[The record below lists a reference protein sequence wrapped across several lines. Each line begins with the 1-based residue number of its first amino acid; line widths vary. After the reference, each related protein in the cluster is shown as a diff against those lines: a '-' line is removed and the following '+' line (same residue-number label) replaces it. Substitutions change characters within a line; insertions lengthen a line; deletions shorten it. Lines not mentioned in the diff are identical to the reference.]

1 MMKAGMSL
9 VGAAVLAIGLAA
21 SGVQA
26 AEMSEQSVRSYMGYA
41 WAMTPAQFTKPDGV
55 KILIDKKKREAV
67 EVPVDV
73 AREVILAAYRTAR
86 AQMCEL
92 TQEGIENH
100 NSLMARELE
109 KKKWSDQQVVYIN
122 MLHLTVVQLMT
133 SKVKIVEKDGD
144 KVVVEE
150 ELKSKAVKPCAD
162 DERTRLKE
170 QITAYV
176 KAGPALASA
185 EPAPSAAPAATPAA
199 TAVKPAAAPAQKK

>member
-9 VGAAVLAIGLAA
+9 VGAAVLATGLAVSSA
-21 SGVQA
+21 RA
-26 AEMSEQSVRSYMGYA
+26 AEMSEQAVRSYMGYA

-73 AREVILAAYRTAR
+73 AREVILTAYRTAR
-86 AQMCEL
+86 AQMCEM
-92 TQEGIENH
+92 TQEGIDNH
-100 NSLMARELE
+100 NSLMLREVQ
-109 KKKWSDQQVVYIN
+109 KKKWSDQQIVYIN

-150 ELKSKAVKPCAD
+150 ELQSKAVKPCAD

-176 KAGPALASA
+176 KTGPALASA
-185 EPAPSAAPAATPAA
+185 DPPPAPAAPAATPAA
-199 TAVKPAAAPAQKK
+199 AQKTPAAAQKK

>member
-9 VGAAVLAIGLAA
+9 VGAAVLATGLAI
-21 SGVQA
+21 SGAQA
-26 AEMSEQSVRSYMGYA
+26 AEMSEQAVRSYMGYA

-86 AQMCEL
+86 AQMCEMN
-92 TQEGIENH
+92 QEGIDNH
-100 NSLMARELE
+100 NSLMLREVQ
-109 KKKWSDQQVVYIN
+109 KKKWSDQQIVYIN

-150 ELKSKAVKPCAD
+150 ELQSKAVKPCAD
-162 DERTRLKE
+162 DERVRLKE
-170 QITAYV
+170 QIAAYV
-176 KAGPALASA
+176 KTGPALASA
-185 EPAPSAAPAATPAA
+185 EPAPAAAPAATPAA
-199 TAVKPAAAPAQKK
+199 AQKAPAAPPKK

>member
-9 VGAAVLAIGLAA
+9 LGVAVLAAGWAVSDA
-21 SGVQA
+21 RA

-73 AREVILAAYRTAR
+73 AREVIMAAYRTAR

-92 TQEGIENH
+92 IQEGVENH
-100 NSLMARELE
+100 NSLMARELQ
-109 KKKWSDQQVVYIN
+109 KKKWSDQQIVYIN

-150 ELKSKAVKPCAD
+150 ELKSKVVKPCAD
-162 DERTRLKE
+162 DERARLKE
-170 QITAYV
+170 QIATYV
-176 KAGPALASA
+176 KAGPAIASA
-185 EPAPSAAPAATPAA
+185 EPAPAAAAATPAA
-199 TAVKPAAAPAQKK
+199 AAAPAAPAKKK